1 MIENNTL
8 TLDQVTA
15 IIDGKRILGNPNE
28 IIRDTLK
35 NTDQVSDQVTDQVD
49 DSVQRLLAVLGNKT
63 LPAVEIMKRLEPSHR
78 PTLRK
83 NYLDSA
89 LKAHLIE
96 RRSPISLTA
105 ASSDIENPYTA
116 IHRRLMQISIHK
128 ENMKNQKT
136 SSIDEVQWS

>member
-28 IIRDTLK
+28 FIRDTLK
-35 NTDQVSDQVTDQVD
+35 NTDQVD
-49 DSVQRLLAVLGNKT
+49 DSVQRMLSVMGNEALSAT
-63 LPAVEIMKRLEPSHR
+63 EIMKRLELSHR
-78 PTLRK
+78 PTFRK
-83 NYLDSA
+83 NYLDPA